1 MKTRITELF
10 RIEVPIVQAG
20 MVWVSGWK
28 LAAAVSNAG
37 ALGLI
42 GSGSMSPDLLREHI
56 RKTKE
61 ATRQSVRCEYPVT
74 ARRCKRIGSG
84 GHR

>member
-10 RIEVPIVQAG
+10 HIEIPIIQAG

-42 GSGSMSPDLLREHI
+42 GSGSMSPELLREHI
-56 RKTKE
+56 RKAKG
-61 ATRQSVRCEYPVT
+61 ATRNPFGVNIPSA
-74 ARRCKRIGSG
+74 ARRCE
-84 GHR
+84 